1 MRRLIVLA
9 ASLTPLLAFTAN
21 DVSAQALSGGTGP
34 GGVRAIG
41 APGGGGR
48 VMAGGGF
55 GGGYRGAIGVGRYG
69 YRGGAGWG
77 YRPNRWYGG
86 GYGGYYGRP
95 AYWRRG
101 YYGGWGWGAGALAA
115 GAVLGAAAAYPYYYG
130 DSSYYGSP
138 YYYRRPYYAEPYYAA
153 PVSSGI
159 GDYCQTPVRTCR
171 LINPAELGAGCSC
184 RVAGGRARGI
194 VIP

>member
-9 ASLTPLLAFTAN
+9 ASLVPLLAFSAN
-21 DVSAQALSGGTGP
+21 DVSAQALSGGVGP
-34 GGVRAIG
+34 GGARAIG
-41 APGGGGR
+41 GISGGGR
-48 VMAGGGF
+48 AIAGGGF
-55 GGGYRGAIGVGRYG
+55 GGGYRGGIGAGGYG

-95 AYWRRG
+95 GYWRRG
-101 YYGGWGWGAGALAA
+101 YYGGGWGWGAGALAA
-115 GAVLGAAAAYPYYYG
+115 GAILGSAAAYPYYYG
-130 DSSYYGSP
+130 APYYDEP
-138 YYYRRPYYAEPYYAA
+138 AYYYRRPYYAA
-153 PVSSGI
+153 PVSSGV
-159 GDYCQTPVRTCR
+159 GGYCQTPVRTCQ

-184 RVAGGRARGI
+184 RVAGGRARGA